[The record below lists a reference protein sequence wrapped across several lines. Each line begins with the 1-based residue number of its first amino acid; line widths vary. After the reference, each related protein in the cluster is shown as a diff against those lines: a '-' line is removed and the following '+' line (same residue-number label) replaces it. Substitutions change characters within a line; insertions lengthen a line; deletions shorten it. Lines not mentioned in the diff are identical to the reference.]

1 MSTKPVTPVNIAV
14 ILPPRE
20 RFRPADAGAV
30 ALTVYDFVQA
40 SRFRA
45 HITVLGGEKEPFAD
59 VNYHAI
65 NSRWS
70 RLLGLTAAYARA
82 CGAWLIE
89 HKTDIVE
96 VHNRLMLALH
106 LKKCL
111 PNALVFAHIHND
123 PHTMEGAKTAPQR
136 RRLLQNIDGVYCVSH
151 YVKQRLLEG
160 VDASV
165 ADKVHVVYN
174 AVALVSEQITSEKQ
188 PWLVY
193 AGRFVPEKG
202 VLELAQALAEVLPQF
217 PQWRAVF
224 LGAKGFGHIAG
235 RSEYEHQVYAA
246 LAQVAPQVEFRGH
259 VPQAEVMT
267 VLAQSSITV
276 VPSLCAEAF
285 GRVALEAMLKA
296 NAVLVSRFGAL
307 PEIAGDA
314 AVVLAEINQMAL
326 AQQLNSLL
334 ADKQR
339 ISEIATCCQQRAS
352 NDFSLAKQVKV
363 LDDIRQHYHA

>member
-1 MSTKPVTPVNIAV
+1 MSTKPVNIAV

-20 RFRPADAGAV
+20 RFRAADAGAV
-30 ALTVYDFVQA
+30 ALTVYDFVRA
-40 SRFRA
+40 SRFCRQ
-45 HITVLGGEKEPFAD
+45 ITVLGGEKEPFTD
-59 VNYHAI
+59 VNYHVI

-70 RLLGLTAAYARA
+70 RLLGLSAAYARA

-89 HKTDIVE
+89 QKTDMVE
-96 VHNRLMLALH
+96 VHNRLILALN

-111 PNALVFAHIHND
+111 PATLVFAHIHND

-136 RRLLQNIDGVYCVSH
+136 LRLLQNLDGVYCVSH

-160 VDASV
+160 LDASF
-165 ADKVHVVYN
+165 ANKVHIVYN
-174 AVALVSEQITSEKQ
+174 AVALTSEQTTIEKQ

-202 VLELAQALAEVLPQF
+202 VLELAQALAEVLPKY
-217 PQWRAVF
+217 PHWHAVF
-224 LGAKGFGHIAG
+224 LGAWGFGHVAG
-235 RSEYEHQVYAA
+235 RSDYEQQVYAA
-246 LAQVAPQVEFRGH
+246 LAQVASQVEFRGH
-259 VPQAEVMT
+259 VPQAEVMN

-296 NAVLVSRFGAL
+296 NAVLVSSFGAL

-314 AVVLAEINQMAL
+314 AIVLPEISQVSL

-334 ADKQR
+334 ADNQR
-339 ISEIATCCQQRAS
+339 ISDIAIRCQQRAS
-352 NDFSLAKQVKV
+352 DNFSLAKQVNV
-363 LDDIRQHYHA
+363 LDDIRQQYQS